1 MIKPGWIR
9 GIEMLVK
16 EEDLRKR
23 IQKAQERNERVV
35 KVVEKLKRA
44 GIKSLKN
51 KE

>member
-1 MIKPGWIR
+1 LIKPGWIR
-9 GIEMLVK
+9 GTEMLVK

-44 GIKSLKN
+44 EIKSLKN

>member
-1 MIKPGWIR
+1 LIKPGWIR
-9 GIEMLVK
+9 GAEMLVK

-44 GIKSLKN
+44 EIKSLKN